1 MNIRIFWSVLI
12 YAAIFINENT
22 VQWMLA
28 IQVGNMSIADGFA
41 SAFKYFTVP
50 GYAFFTAFRLIPY
63 LMLASIVKTSLKK
76 ERRAT
81 MGIAWGGL
89 LGIIFM
95 IVLGSWEA
103 QHAYYTDQ
111 HVSSTTAISFLFIPI
126 YAIVTGFVGG
136 LAGVAVVF
144 VKKKLSSNAE

>member
-1 MNIRIFWSVLI
+1 
-12 YAAIFINENT
+12 
-22 VQWMLA
+22 
-28 IQVGNMSIADGFA
+28 
-41 SAFKYFTVP
+41 
-50 GYAFFTAFRLIPY
+50 
-63 LMLASIVKTSLKK
+63 
-76 ERRAT
+76 

-103 QHAYYTDQ
+103 QHAYYTVQ

>member
-1 MNIRIFWSVLI
+1 MNIGIFWSVLI
-12 YAAIFINENT
+12 FATLFINENT

-28 IQVGNMSIADGFA
+28 IQVGNMSVADGFS

-63 LMLASIVKTSLKK
+63 LILASVVKSSLKK
-76 ERRAT
+76 ERWTT

-89 LGIIFM
+89 LGVIFL
-95 IVLGSWEA
+95 IVLGSWDA
-103 QHAYYTDQ
+103 QHAYYTDE
-111 HVSSTTAISFLFIPI
+111 HASSTTAISFLFIPI
-126 YAIVTGFVGG
+126 YAIVTGFIGS

-144 VKKKLSSNAE
+144 VKKKLSSNTE